1 MARTLLVGT
10 VKHSWREYVRE
21 YRKDRDLLVL
31 DPADAHY
38 GTPGRLALYRGDKV
52 VDWAFLGSIDA
63 AKNPI
68 DLLAGTQRLL
78 LQAHRDLV
86 VVGFDFKSA
95 PVVRQLSLAMAAMVQ
110 ADEILVPDGAHLAAE
125 PWPIG
130 AEQVVLESD
139 FPDMVLSA
147 QRRAR
152 WLELLEKCE
161 DHEIA
166 IDEVHFVN
174 TRFGGGKRLPSD
186 YFERAGIQGIL
197 WAEIA
202 ARTLLVVARKPLSD
216 DEVGN
221 ALNVAHATKFVLVD
235 PLMFSGLV
243 CSFARQNGEELGMG
257 MIEEASFT
265 RGVIKVRCTAVNPAP
280 VRILKIGSL
289 RIDTSGREI
298 EDNRPW
304 SL

>member
-10 VKHSWREYVRE
+10 VKHSWREYIRE
-21 YRKDRDLLVL
+21 YRKKRDLLVL
-31 DPADAHY
+31 DPADAHF
-38 GTPGRLALYRGDKV
+38 GTPGRFTLFRGDRV
-52 VDWAFLGSIDA
+52 VDWSFFGAIDP

-68 DLLAGTQRLL
+68 ELLAAAHRLL
-78 LQAHRDLV
+78 QQAERELV
-86 VVGFDFKSA
+86 VMSFDFKAA
-95 PVVRQLSLAMAAMVQ
+95 PVMRQLSLAVANMVDP
-110 ADEILVPDGAHLAAE
+110 DEILVPDGAHLAGE

-139 FPDMVLSA
+139 FPDMVLNA

-161 DHEIA
+161 DHEIPM
-166 IDEVHFVN
+166 DDVHFLN
-174 TRFGGGKRLPSD
+174 TRFGGGKRLPAD

-197 WAEIA
+197 WAEVA

-235 PLMFSGLV
+235 PISFSGLL
-243 CSFARQNGEELGMG
+243 CSFARQSGEELGMG

-265 RGVIKVRCTAVNPAP
+265 RGVFKVRCTAVNPAP
-280 VRILKIGSL
+280 VRILKVGLL

-298 EDNRPW
+298 EENRPW